1 VRVGIDISK
10 GLGSVDGIGRYIR
23 GLVRGLIEIGWDGEV
38 VLYPLFE
45 AAPEGRFEE
54 VFPDAPA
61 NFRLAAARAPES
73 GVVDLFHATTYSVP
87 LRWEGPLVLALHDVT
102 FVSHPHLHT
111 LENRLHCLAG
121 LARAACRGA
130 RFVVASENTRR
141 ECERHLD
148 LPAER
153 VDVVPDAADPGFRPI
168 DQDLARR
175 HVARRFGLD
184 EPYVLA
190 VGTLEPRKNLGAL
203 IAAFAALPEALRRT
217 VRLAIAGGGGWL
229 GVEPAEVARRAGIGD
244 RVSILGRVADDDLP
258 HLYAGAEVFA
268 FPSLY
273 EGFGLP
279 ALEALACGAPA
290 VVSNVASL
298 PEVVGEAA
306 VPVDPNDPGSLRAA
320 LERVLG
326 DAGLRARLRAA
337 GPVQAARFSW
347 RRTAEETAAVF
358 RRHLAEAGAR

>member
-10 GLGSVDGIGRYIR
+10 GLGSADGIGRYSR

-45 AAPEGRFEE
+45 PAPEGRFEE
-54 VFPDAPA
+54 VFPDAPP
-61 NFRLAAARAPES
+61 NFRLAAARGPE
-73 GVVDLFHATTYSVP
+73 GGEVDLFHATTHSVP
-87 LRWEGPLVLALHDVT
+87 VRWAGPLVFTLHDVT
-102 FVSHPHLHT
+102 FLSHPHLHT
-111 LENRLHCLAG
+111 LDNRLHCLTG
-121 LARAACRGA
+121 LARAVCRGA
-130 RFVVASENTRR
+130 RFVAVSDNTRR

-148 LPAER
+148 LPGER
-153 VDVVPDAADPGFRPI
+153 IDVVPNAADPHFRPI
-168 DQDLARR
+168 EQDEARR
-175 HVARRFGLD
+175 RVARRFGLA

-203 IAAFAALPEALRRT
+203 IAAFAALPESLRGA
-217 VRLAIAGGGGWL
+217 VRLAVAGGGGWL
-229 GVEPAEVARRAGIGD
+229 GVDPAEAARRAGIGD
-244 RVSILGRVADDDLP
+244 RVSVLGAVADDDLP
-258 HLYAGAEVFA
+258 HLYAGAEA
-268 FPSLY
+268 FVYPSLY

-290 VVSNVASL
+290 IVSETSSL

-306 VPVDPNDPGSLRAA
+306 VLIDPHDVGALRAA

-326 DAGLRARLRAA
+326 DAELRARLRAA
-337 GPVQAARFSW
+337 GPRRAAQFSW
-347 RRTAEETAAVF
+347 RRTAEETAAVY